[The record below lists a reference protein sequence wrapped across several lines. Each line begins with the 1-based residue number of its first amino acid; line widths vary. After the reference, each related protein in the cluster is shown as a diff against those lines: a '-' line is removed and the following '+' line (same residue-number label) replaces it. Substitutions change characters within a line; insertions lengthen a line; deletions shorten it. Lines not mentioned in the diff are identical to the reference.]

1 MKTLEQEFAE
11 YKGYHMYEM
20 SVTALIMHGEDGLYN
35 NDLLKGYKDLELTGR
50 EKAYYIIDDLYDKM
64 QDGESDLYYQV
75 YEMCWKSIEDE
86 IAENKS
92 FRINVNYES

>member
-35 NDLLKGYKDLELTGR
+35 NDLLKDYKDLELTGR

-64 QDGESDLYYQV
+64 QDSKSDLYYKV

-92 FRINVNYES
+92 FRINVKYES